1 MIIMEEGNLLE
12 KIKEF
17 HKKGRNDERHSA
29 IREFKRIHYTDVY
42 NYAKRKF
49 PEKQK
54 AEDAVFLAFEQF
66 ITAITKLDFTS
77 ENYKDTLTGLVAIQ
91 YYSERLRTERTKDFD
106 NYITIEKNLRK
117 SLLPFLHHI
126 DLQIFNNENCNCLII
141 KEKEI
146 SLEWIS
152 TGAFEIFVTK
162 VLSTEQGFPN
172 VKDINSFVIDGYYLF
187 VLRYILNPIWVE
199 KFEGLVKII
208 HQKALAN
215 VPKRK
220 ELKSEMYDIFTDTNL
235 RFYEQIRSD
244 DFIFRTNI
252 INFWKGIFKNIQEEY
267 IRKNIKEKKMNI
279 DQQEE
284 KYENQPVEKYEVF
297 EFLQDGLEA
306 IKDFK
311 DGKAR
316 ELLAFGGRSN
326 LKFNQ
331 IIQEALLDNTP
342 KDFGKPFH
350 YKNKSVENEQRKDC
364 KKELIKWMK
373 AIVKNND
380 PENKWYGK
388 KGIQII
394 KFITEKNIDEL

>member
-1 MIIMEEGNLLE
+1 MIIMEEGNILE
-12 KIKEF
+12 RIKEF
-17 HKKGRNDERHSA
+17 HEKGRNEERNST

-54 AEDAVFLAFEQF
+54 AEDVAFRAFNQF
-66 ITAITKLDFTS
+66 ITAIIQFGFTT
-77 ENYKDTLTGLVAIQ
+77 ENYKDTLTRLVAIE
-91 YYSERLRTERTKDFD
+91 YYSEQLRTERTKDFD

-126 DLQIFNNENCNCLII
+126 NMQIFSNKNCNCLII
-141 KEKEI
+141 KEKEV

-152 TGAFEIFVTK
+152 MGAFEIFVTK
-162 VLSTEQGFPN
+162 VLSTEQGFPD

-187 VLRYILNPIWVE
+187 VLRYVLNPIWVE
-199 KFEGLVKII
+199 RIEELVNKI
-208 HQKALAN
+208 HKKAFLK
-215 VPKRK
+215 VWKKK
-220 ELKSEMYDIFTDTNL
+220 ELKEEIGEVSTDTNL

-252 INFWKGIFKNIQEEY
+252 INFWKGIFENIQQEY
-267 IRKNIKEKKMNI
+267 IRKNSKAKKVNI
-279 DQQEE
+279 NQQEE